1 MYSVTKLLSLS
12 QPTSPPFAALPEGLP
27 YAVDM
32 SKYTPAEG
40 STGAEQN
47 AAGDNADG
55 SAEGTTDGSADNG
68 SSADAADGSDA
79 AGNADGSA
87 DNAAGDQPAE
97 GGDGASQQPA
107 EAA

>member
-1 MYSVTKLLSLS
+1 MYKRQVQEWFNEYKENADI
-12 QPTSPPFAALPEGLP
+12 QINPMPEGLP

-55 SAEGTTDGSADNG
+55 SAEGTTDGSALSLIHISP
-68 SSADAADGSDA
+68 SSSLRA
-79 AGNADGSA
+79 NRCRRPCSA
-87 DNAAGDQPAE
+87 SSWRACTRSRETCGWP
-97 GGDGASQQPA
+97 
-107 EAA
+107 